1 VAISVSALGRAYKV
15 LHTIPQTVAVR
26 LTTPTLTADTVL
38 DGVTTRLPI
47 TARAIFTLLFDTA
60 YSTIQAQGQSQSV
73 SQVVIH
79 QPAEIICRAL
89 AISRVTFYKHLRTLK
104 TCGLVDARGH
114 TANWYGLA
122 RKTGTLFAV
131 SFRPSHSARL
141 RWFDLK
147 HQWRNLQADT
157 ESGTR
162 TAWKFLQGLQSP
174 HSDKTAC
181 STALKAWAVK
191 PGTTSKPVTNDCKPV
206 AADYVYALDLLPD
219 THPRRR
225 AESVDRYAKALA
237 AGYGDQ
243 TNLNFWRWLLWRSIE
258 ADQMGQ
264 NTLYQLQNAL
274 TRLRAD
280 IDEWN
285 GLKSPGGLLVHRLKE
300 AGVWDALRMVDVL
313 HQ

>member
-1 VAISVSALGRAYKV
+1 MATSVSALGRAYKV
-15 LHTIPQTVAVR
+15 PHTIPQTVAVR
-26 LTTPTLTADTVL
+26 LTTPILTADTVL
-38 DGVTTRLPI
+38 DGISTRLPV

-79 QPAEIICRAL
+79 QPVEIICRAL

-104 TCGLVDARGH
+104 ACGLVAARGH

-131 SFRPSHSARL
+131 SFRPGHSARL

-147 HQWRNLQADT
+147 HKYRDLQADT

-162 TAWKFLQGLQSP
+162 TAWRFLQGLQSLP
-174 HSDKTAC
+174 SAKEAC
-181 STALKAWAVK
+181 RTALKAWAVK
-191 PGTTSKPVTNDCKPV
+191 PGTTLKPVTNDCKP
-206 AADYVYALDLLPD
+206 ATADYVYALDLLPD
-219 THPRRR
+219 THPKRR

-280 IDEWN
+280 IDEWK
-285 GLKSPGGLLVHRLKE
+285 GLKSPGALLVHRLKE
-300 AGVWDALRMVDVL
+300 AGIWDVL
-313 HQ
+313 RFTQPLT

>member
-1 VAISVSALGRAYKV
+1 MFHS
-15 LHTIPQTVAVR
+15 HIPV
-26 LTTPTLTADTVL
+26 TPTVTVTHSPLTADQLLTALGASIPSTAVKL
-38 DGVTTRLPI
+38 YRLLHETTMHALGSLGH
-47 TARAIFTLLFDTA
+47 TLLPNQF
-60 YSTIQAQGQSQSV
+60 I
-73 SQVVIH
+73 IH
-79 QPAEIICRAL
+79 QPVEVMARAVGV
-89 AISRVTFYKHLRTLK
+89 SRVTLYKHLKTLRRL
-104 TCGLVDARGH
+104 GLIDTRAHKG
-114 TANWYGLA
+114 NWYGLT
-122 RKTGTLFAV
+122 RSTGTLFAV
-131 SFRPSHSARL
+131 SLKPGHSARL

-147 HQWRNLQADT
+147 HKYRDLQADT

-162 TAWKFLQGLQSP
+162 TAWKFLQGLQSLP
-174 HSDKTAC
+174 SAKEAC
-181 STALKAWAVK
+181 GTALKAWAVK
-191 PGTTSKPVTNDCKPV
+191 PGTTSKPVNNDCKPT

-280 IDEWN
+280 IDEWK
-285 GLKSPGGLLVHRLKE
+285 GLKSPGALLVHRLKE
-300 AGVWDALRMVDVL
+300 AGVWDVLRCTQPL
-313 HQ
+313 T